1 MFNTQTSEPVFCSP
15 RFISIENR
23 QTRRRWKMPPGKLS
37 LVSVLTHSLPGP
49 HKTDTHRVSGP
60 LASVPDYKLS
70 LNITL
75 FIYYERPGNP
85 LLGQSIF
92 VAGAMI
98 GLEFQ
103 VYIVSKVPCWKWY
116 QLKFSTDSFIKLF
129 GRLQRIF
136 RS

>member
-1 MFNTQTSEPVFCSP
+1 M
-15 RFISIENR
+15 
-23 QTRRRWKMPPGKLS
+23 
-37 LVSVLTHSLPGP
+37 SVLTHPLPGP

-60 LASVPDYKLS
+60 LASVPDYELS

-103 VYIVSKVPCWKWY
+103 VYIVSKVPC
-116 QLKFSTDSFIKLF
+116 
-129 GRLQRIF
+129 
-136 RS
+136 